1 MNFIIILILALFSS
15 LPAGAEEGVLTLDEA
30 VAEVLATNQDIQA
43 AQYRTTAAKARI
55 PQAKSLED
63 PMVGVE
69 FYDVPIDTLDVT
81 QGMEINYMI
90 EQEIP
95 FPGKRRIRGK
105 AARHEADAVRE
116 NSRGR
121 IADVLLDLK
130 RTYYDLYRLDRTLE
144 ALKENE
150 RLMRQFLGTAETWY
164 ATGKAG
170 ADTPLKAQVE
180 LSEIQNEQILLQ
192 QERITHEAHLKA
204 LLNRP
209 SHGEIRLPKNL
220 QWPRVSKNLDEI
232 EALALEKRPEIRE
245 ITSMRKSQK
254 AELTAARQGLIPDF
268 SLGLEYNQRPNQI
281 DAWTGTAKINLPLFF
296 WGKNRGEIRE
306 AKANLKASEA
316 EENSIRVH
324 TQHEIEQAFSGV
336 RAGEKLV
343 QSYRSGILPQSKAT
357 LEAARLAY
365 GAGKVDFMT
374 LIDSARTYKDLQISF
389 YENQAMLGMT
399 FAELER
405 LVGVDLEKK

>member
-1 MNFIIILILALFSS
+1 MNFFIILILALFSS
-15 LPAGAEEGVLTLDEA
+15 LPAGAEEEVLTLDEA
-30 VAEVLATNQDIQA
+30 VAEVLAANQDVQA
-43 AQYRTTAAKARI
+43 AQYRTTAAKARV

-90 EQEIP
+90 EQKIP
-95 FPGKRRIRGK
+95 FPGKRHVRGK
-105 AARHEADAVRE
+105 AAHHEADAVRE

-130 RTYYDLYRLDRTLE
+130 RTYYDLYRLDRSLE

-164 ATGKAG
+164 ATGKAS

-180 LSEIQNEQILLQ
+180 LSNTQNKQILLQ

-220 QWPRVSKNLDEI
+220 QWPRVSKNLEEI

-245 ITSMRKSQK
+245 LTSLRKSQK

-296 WGKNRGEIRE
+296 WGKNRGEMRE

-316 EENSIRVH
+316 EENSIQVH
-324 TQHEIEQAFSGV
+324 TQHEIEQAFSAV
-336 RAGEKLV
+336 QSAEKLV
-343 QSYRSGILPQSKAT
+343 RSYRSGILPQTRAT

-365 GAGKVDFMT
+365 SSGKIDFMT
-374 LIDSARTYKDLQISF
+374 LIDAARTYRETQIGL
-389 YENQAMLGMT
+389 YETEAGLGNSL
-399 FAELER
+399 AELER
-405 LVGVDLEKK
+405 FVGVSLEEL